1 MSVILRWICTNVE
14 LKLKKETLKSQ
25 QRKIPELQ
33 KKVKEYLSR
42 ISDDNT
48 EILRLQES
56 LNKKKVELE
65 NSNNSFE

>member
-1 MSVILRWICTNVE
+1 MILRWICTNVE